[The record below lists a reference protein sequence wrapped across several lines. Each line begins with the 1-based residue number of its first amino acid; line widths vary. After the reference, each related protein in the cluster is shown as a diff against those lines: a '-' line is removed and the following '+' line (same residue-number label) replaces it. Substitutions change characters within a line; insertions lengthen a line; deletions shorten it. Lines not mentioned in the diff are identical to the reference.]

1 MQDSIEKQQK
11 RLVKFL
17 YLLFFAIVL
26 VSVILISR
34 GPHIS
39 NTLKKLILPE
49 LEAAS
54 GQKVIAKK
62 IYINLLPFF
71 VEAKDL
77 KIFDNEGNRIFLA
90 KRVKGYLELSGL
102 LKRHFSIRRL
112 VIKEPMVTADTKIID
127 EIIRN
132 IKTYIEKEER
142 KPPLKVKI
150 KAVEVNKG
158 SASLRDN
165 DLKSFMNIQGLGCKL
180 ILDGDPRLDMFIKN
194 FEFQR
199 EGLTKLMGNI
209 DTFLVFRKE
218 EIEIKKLDIGSYDS
232 ALRISGVYPKGSF
245 KTEIKLLVSSLKR
258 ILNLKE
264 RGEGRISAKGEIRL
278 EGLQL
283 SALPRHWKDIF
294 IDLKLQGDFYIQ
306 TLMEVLKVKEK
317 IEGLVVFHGE
327 IKGKLSEISGSAKA
341 RLQKGNLFG
350 VDINTLRCYVTY
362 QDGLMKF
369 ENGDAELYG
378 GNAKAEASIH
388 IPVVEPY
395 TVKVKFDSVDS
406 RAAFKLIGWEP
417 NIPAGK
423 VEGELITSGSDFN
436 PGGWFVYKAYK
447 PPPAEV
453 LGRIKEIKG
462 LYSQQGDIL
471 TLSGLQ
477 LSTSLSHL
485 QLDGTVEMAKKTL
498 HMKGNLNTK
507 DVSDL
512 ILPYFT
518 GLKGQGNFSG
528 EITGTFNDPEI
539 SGRINI
545 SNAYLEGYIANQIT
559 SHISYTKNLLNVLEL
574 LITQPGEEHRLKGKI
589 FFPDAKEPFE
599 FSGPVYEMEA
609 IIKNADLREIMQIP
623 FKDFPIQGRLN
634 ADFKIEGKGKDVKIA
649 GNSSM
654 AMAEIYHVSVDSA
667 STAFSYINKEIS
679 FKQSLIRRGT
689 STLKWEGKL
698 SLDKKFSFNA
708 SGDKILI
715 KDLGLKYVPKNSSLS
730 FRSKGQGTFENPEI
744 TFTGE
749 INGDTSEG
757 RPLGKGIIDGEIKN
771 KNILLKA
778 SLFDEKVK
786 LNGKGYF
793 KEGFPWTAEIEILPG
808 RYDFLLVPIVKD
820 IPEDFLLTLGGHVEM
835 RGNMKNVSASA
846 TINRL
851 NLTSFGYTFSN
862 DSDISIHLDNRKLS
876 FPAFTV
882 RSGNASLLK
891 LRGDIELGRGYNL
904 LVEGRSPLLPLE
916 KVFKKVGHIAGD
928 TDFSFSIMG
937 KWEKPDM
944 HGDLNISNA
953 SFGLKDY
960 PQRISSIT
968 GFISLDK
975 DRIMVKKLS
984 GKIGGGDIDVSGVL
998 YHEAFGIKRF
1008 YLEAN
1013 LTDVTVHPIKDL
1025 TMNFK
1030 GNLLFKG
1037 QEDYQGISGDIKIKS
1052 ANYKKNVEWTKFA
1065 FLSKTKEIP
1074 KAEVSR
1080 FDKTELNVRISGKD
1094 NIFIKNN
1101 VARAP
1106 AMLDIVLRGTISHPI
1121 LFGRIESK
1129 EGFVYFRN
1137 NEFRIIYASADF
1149 TDPHRVNPFIE
1160 LRAET
1165 SVSTYDIKLY
1175 LEGQLA
1181 QFSLSLSSE
1190 PPLEEMD
1197 ILSLLAVGKVGK
1209 EPKGIEGGIGT
1220 GEAASF
1226 LTGKLQEEVRTLIGL
1241 DRLQIDPYVSKT
1253 TGTVGPRVTV
1263 SERLVSDRLL
1273 VTYTTF
1279 LGSTEEQILKLEY
1292 LLGRNV
1298 SLIGVRD
1305 ERGIVGGDIKF
1316 RFEFK

>member
-1 MQDSIEKQQK
+1 MQDSVEKQQK

-26 VSVILISR
+26 GSVIFISR
-34 GPHIS
+34 SPHIS

-49 LEAAS
+49 LETAS
-54 GQKVIAKK
+54 GHKVIAKK
-62 IYINLLPFF
+62 IYINILPFF

-77 KIFDNEGNRIFLA
+77 KIFDDEGNRIFLS
-90 KRVKGYLELSGL
+90 KRVKGYLEPSGL
-102 LKRHFSIRRL
+102 LKKHLSIRRL
-112 VIKEPMVTADTKIID
+112 VIKEPMVTADSKKID

-132 IKTYIEKEER
+132 IKMYIEKEEK
-142 KPPLKVKI
+142 KPPLRVKI
-150 KAVEVNKG
+150 KVVEVNEG
-158 SASLRDN
+158 SAYLRDE
-165 DLKSFMNIQGLGCKL
+165 DFKSLMNIQGLGCEL
-180 ILDGDPRLDMFIKN
+180 ILDRDPKLDIYIKK
-194 FEFQR
+194 FEFEK

-209 DTFLVFRKE
+209 NASLVFRKK

-232 ALRISGVYPKGSF
+232 ALRITGVYPKGSF

-264 RGEGRISAKGEIRL
+264 RDEGRISAKGEIRL
-278 EGLQL
+278 EGLQP
-283 SALPRHWKDIF
+283 SALPQHWKDIF

-317 IEGLVVFHGE
+317 IEGLVEFHGE
-327 IKGKLSEISGSAKA
+327 IKGKLSDISGSAKA
-341 RLQKGNLFG
+341 RLQRGNLFG
-350 VDINTLRCYVTY
+350 VNVDTLRCDVTY
-362 QDGLMKF
+362 QDGLMRF

-378 GNAKAEASIH
+378 GNAKTEASIH

-395 TVKVKFDSVDS
+395 TVKVKFDSIDS

-417 NIPAGK
+417 DIPEGK
-423 VEGELITSGSDFN
+423 VDGELVTSGSDFN
-436 PGGWFVYKAYK
+436 PGGWFVYEAYK
-447 PPPAEV
+447 PSTAEV
-453 LGRIKEIKG
+453 LGRIKGIKG
-462 LYSQQGDIL
+462 SYSRQGDIL
-471 TLSGLQ
+471 ALSGLQ
-477 LSTSLSHL
+477 LGTSLSHL

-498 HMKGNLNTK
+498 HMKANLNTK

-512 ILPYFT
+512 TLPYFT

-528 EITGTFNDPEI
+528 EITGSLNDPEI
-539 SGRINI
+539 SGTINI
-545 SNAYLEGYIANQIT
+545 SDAYLEGYRANRIT
-559 SHISYTKNLLNVLEL
+559 SRISYTKNLLNIREL
-574 LITQPGEEHRLKGKI
+574 LIMKPGEDHRLKGKI
-589 FFPDAKEPFE
+589 SFPDAKEPFE
-599 FSGPVYEMEA
+599 FSGPVYEMDA
-609 IIKNADLREIMQIP
+609 IIKNADLRELMQIY
-623 FKDFPIQGRLN
+623 FKGLPIQGELN
-634 ADFKIEGKGKDVKIA
+634 ADFKIGGKGKDVKVA
-649 GNSSM
+649 GNSSINR
-654 AMAEIYHVSVDSA
+654 AEIYHVPVDSA
-667 STAFSYINKEIS
+667 YTAFSYVNREIS
-679 FKQSLIRRGT
+679 LKQAIIRCGT
-689 STLKWEGKL
+689 STLKGEGKF
-698 SLDKKFSFNA
+698 SLDKNFSFNA
-708 SGDKILI
+708 SGDKILT
-715 KDLGLKYVPKNSSLS
+715 KDLGLKYFPENSSLS
-730 FRSKGQGTFENPEI
+730 FRSKGQGTFDNPEV

-749 INGDTSEG
+749 INGGTSEG

-771 KNILLKA
+771 RNVLLKV

-786 LNGKGYF
+786 LNGKGYL
-793 KEGFPWTAEIEILPG
+793 KEDFPWTAGIEIQPE
-808 RYDFLLVPIVKD
+808 RYDFLFAPIVKD
-820 IPEDFLLTLGGHVEM
+820 IPEDMILTLGGRVDM
-835 RGNMKNVSASA
+835 KGNMKNVSASA
-846 TINRL
+846 TINPL
-851 NLTSFGYTFSN
+851 NLTFSGYNFSN
-862 DSDISIHLDNRKLS
+862 DSDISVQVRNRNLS
-876 FPAFTV
+876 FSSFTV
-882 RSGNASLLK
+882 RSGSSSLLR
-891 LRGDIELGRGYNL
+891 LRGDLEFGRGYNL
-904 LVEGRSPLLPLE
+904 FVEGRSSLAPFE

-928 TDFSFSIMG
+928 ANFSFSIIG

-944 HGDLNISNA
+944 HGELNVSNA

-968 GFISLDK
+968 GFISLDE
-975 DRIMVKKLS
+975 DRIIVKKFS
-984 GKIGGGDIDVSGVL
+984 GKMGGGDIDVSGVL

-1013 LTDVTVHPIKDL
+1013 LNDITVQPIKDL
-1025 TMNFK
+1025 TINFK
-1030 GNLLFKG
+1030 GNLLYKG
-1037 QEDYQGISGDIKIKS
+1037 KEDYQGISGDIKIKG

-1074 KAEVSR
+1074 RADVSR
-1080 FDKTELNVRISGKD
+1080 FDKTGLNVRISGKD
-1094 NIFIKNN
+1094 NIYIKNN

-1137 NEFRIIYASADF
+1137 NEFKIIHASADF
-1149 TDPHRVNPFIE
+1149 ADPYRINPFIE

-1165 SVSTYDIKLY
+1165 NVSTYDINLS

-1181 QFSLSLSSE
+1181 QFSLSLSSD

-1197 ILSLLAVGKVGK
+1197 ILSLLTTGKFGK
-1209 EPKGIEGGIGT
+1209 ETKGIEGGIGT
-1220 GEAASF
+1220 GQAASF
-1226 LTGKLQEEVRTLIGL
+1226 LTGGLQEEVRTLIGL

-1263 SERLVSDRLL
+1263 SERLISDRLS